1 MKKNCLIILLG
12 LLFFSHPS
20 TAKKQNNVS
29 INVIVNVNVKNVKGV
44 VFHDSNKNGIR
55 DQGEKG
61 LRGMLVSNGDTIVVT
76 DKKGRYLLP
85 AIEGGSIMPIL
96 PADYTM
102 TGSNVVN
109 ANVHYM
115 REGLSEDKTIDIPL
129 QKKE

>member
-1 MKKNCLIILLG
+1 MKKKCLIILLG

-20 TAKKQNNVS
+20 TAKNQD
-29 INVIVNVNVKNVKGV
+29 NVIINVKNITGV

-76 DKKGRYLLP
+76 DKKGQYLLP

-109 ANVHYM
+109 ANFHYL
-115 REGLSEDKTIDIPL
+115 REGFPKIRP
-129 QKKE
+129 

>member
-85 AIEGGSIMPIL
+85 AI
-96 PADYTM
+96 
-102 TGSNVVN
+102 
-109 ANVHYM
+109 
-115 REGLSEDKTIDIPL
+115 
-129 QKKE
+129 